1 MNEPLVDQPSGEASA
16 GAMLRAAR
24 ERCGV
29 HIGLLSTTLKVP
41 VRKLELL
48 ESNQFDEL
56 HDATFVRALAL
67 SVCRVLKCD
76 PAPILEA
83 LPRLDAHTSI
93 LNQISQGGSES
104 SSQLGSAPVVL
115 RSAADRRGWWWA
127 VTLLMLLAVALWWA
141 PASWMSWRTVAPGAA
156 GASVAPTAAAGASA
170 AAQPSGAAAS
180 EALPS
185 ASSSLTGP
193 VVQTVHG
200 APAESAASSTA
211 GMDSAVSVTE
221 PSWVEATDLQG
232 RQIWARTL
240 TPGEVVSLEKGA
252 GLKLTI
258 GNAAGTQV
266 RWRGRDVDLSTST
279 RDNVARVELK

>member
-24 ERCGV
+24 ERCGM

-83 LPRLDAHTSI
+83 LPRLDAHTST
-93 LNQISQGGSES
+93 LDQVSQGGSES

-115 RSAADRRGWWWA
+115 RSATDRRGWWWA

-156 GASVAPTAAAGASA
+156 GCGSVSRSA
-170 AAQPSGAAAS
+170 AFWSGCIR
-180 EALPS
+180 
-185 ASSSLTGP
+185 SLTVSVVFVDWSGGP
-193 VVQTVHG
+193 DGSWGPRRVGGQFHCGHGLGRQRHG
-200 APAESAASSTA
+200 A
-211 GMDSAVSVTE
+211 
-221 PSWVEATDLQG
+221 LLG
-232 RQIWARTL
+232 R
-240 TPGEVVSLEKGA
+240 GH
-252 GLKLTI
+252 
-258 GNAAGTQV
+258 
-266 RWRGRDVDLSTST
+266 
-279 RDNVARVELK
+279 

>member
-1 MNEPLVDQPSGEASA
+1 MNEPRTDQPSGQASA

-24 ERCGV
+24 ERSGM

-48 ESNQFDEL
+48 ESDQFDAL
-56 HDATFVRALAL
+56 HGAAFVRALAL

-76 PAPILEA
+76 PVPIMEA
-83 LPRLDAHTSI
+83 LPRQDAQVSPLDHV
-93 LNQISQGGSES
+93 NQGGSES
-104 SSQLGSAPVVL
+104 FPEHTDAPVVL
-115 RSAADRRGWWWA
+115 RSPADQRRWWWA
-127 VTLLMLLAVALWWA
+127 VILLTVLALALWSA
-141 PASWMSWRTVAPGAA
+141 PASWMPWPTTSPGLADALEVPPGPAGAA
-156 GASVAPTAAAGASA
+156 VSV
-170 AAQPSGAAAS
+170 
-180 EALPS
+180 ALPS
-185 ASSSLTGP
+185 ALTASAGP

-200 APAESAASSTA
+200 TPAESSASTTSGT
-211 GMDSAVSVTE
+211 DSAVIVTE

-240 TPGEVVSLEKGA
+240 TPGEVVSLDRGV

>member
-1 MNEPLVDQPSGEASA
+1 M
-16 GAMLRAAR
+16 
-24 ERCGV
+24 

-48 ESNQFDEL
+48 ESDQFDQL

-76 PAPILEA
+76 PAPILGA
-83 LPRLDAHTSI
+83 LPRPGAHTST
-93 LNQISQGGSES
+93 LDLVNQGGDES
-104 SSQLGSAPVVL
+104 TSQRSSAPVVL

-127 VTLLMLLAVALWWA
+127 VALMMMLAIALWWA
-141 PASWMSWRTVAPGAA
+141 PASWMSWRTFAPGAA
-156 GASVAPTAAAGASA
+156 GTLVAPTAAAGSGA
-170 AAQPSGAAAS
+170 AAQASGAAAS

-185 ASSSLTGP
+185 ASPSSTVP
-193 VVQTVHG
+193 VVQTIHG
-200 APAESAASSTA
+200 APAQSAASSTA
-211 GMDSAVSVTE
+211 GMDSAISVTE
-221 PSWVEATDLQG
+221 PSWIEATDLQG

>member
-1 MNEPLVDQPSGEASA
+1 MSEPGADQPSGQASA
-16 GAMLRAAR
+16 GALLRAAR
-24 ERCGV
+24 ERSGM

-48 ESNQFDEL
+48 ESDRFEEL

-76 PAPILEA
+76 PRPILEA
-83 LPRLDAHTSI
+83 LPRLDARSST
-93 LNQISQGGSES
+93 LDQVSQGVNES
-104 SSQLGSAPVVL
+104 FSQRSSAPVVL

-127 VTLLMLLAVALWWA
+127 VVLLLVLATALWRV
-141 PASWMSWRTVAPGAA
+141 PASWMPWHTSAPGAA
-156 GASVAPTAAAGASA
+156 ETPTAPTSTASSGTS
-170 AAQPSGAAAS
+170 AQPSGAIAS

-185 ASSSLTGP
+185 ASSASSGA

-200 APAESAASSTA
+200 APADSAASAAA

-221 PSWVEATDLQG
+221 PSWVEANDLQG

-240 TPGEVVSLEKGA
+240 TPGEVVALDKGVSW
-252 GLKLTI
+252 KLTI

-266 RWRGRDVDLSTST
+266 RWRGRVVDLSAST

>member
-1 MNEPLVDQPSGEASA
+1 MSEPGADQPSGQASA
-16 GAMLRAAR
+16 GALLRAAR
-24 ERCGV
+24 ERSGM

-48 ESNQFDEL
+48 ESDRFEEL

-76 PAPILEA
+76 PRPILEA
-83 LPRLDAHTSI
+83 LPRLDARSST
-93 LNQISQGGSES
+93 LDQVSQGVNES
-104 SSQLGSAPVVL
+104 FSQRSSAPVVL

-127 VTLLMLLAVALWWA
+127 VVLLLVLATALWRV
-141 PASWMSWRTVAPGAA
+141 PASWMPWHSIAPGAA
-156 GASVAPTAAAGASA
+156 DSPLASA
-170 AAQPSGAAAS
+170 GTAGTGPAEQPSGTAGS
-180 EALPS
+180 EAVPS
-185 ASSSLTGP
+185 VSPSSTGT

-200 APAESAASSTA
+200 APAESAASAAA

-221 PSWVEATDLQG
+221 PSWVEASDLQG

-240 TPGEVVSLEKGA
+240 TPGEVVSLDKGA

>member
-1 MNEPLVDQPSGEASA
+1 MNEPGANPTSGQMSA
-16 GAMLRAAR
+16 GALLRAAR
-24 ERCGV
+24 ERSGM

-48 ESNQFDEL
+48 ESDRFEEL

-76 PAPILEA
+76 PLPILEA
-83 LPRLDAHTSI
+83 LPRLDARASTLDQVSPGV
-93 LNQISQGGSES
+93 NESFSQRS
-104 SSQLGSAPVVL
+104 SAPVVL

-127 VTLLMLLAVALWWA
+127 VAVLLALAAALWWV
-141 PASWMSWRTVAPGAA
+141 PASWMPWHASAPVAADTP
-156 GASVAPTAAAGASA
+156 VAPTGTVGTGTS
-170 AAQPSGAAAS
+170 AQPSVAAAS
-180 EALPS
+180 EAGPS
-185 ASSSLTGP
+185 ASSSSSGAL
-193 VVQTVHG
+193 VQTVHG
-200 APAESAASSTA
+200 APADSAASTAA

-232 RQIWARTL
+232 RQIWSRTL
-240 TPGEVVSLEKGA
+240 TPGEVVALDPGA
-252 GLKLTI
+252 GWKLTI

-266 RWRGRDVDLSTST
+266 RWRGRVVDLAGST